1 MLGNNLIA
9 FIITAA
15 LALGW
20 LRLNDYF
27 AHKGLVSGP
36 VSRKIIHIG
45 TGPIFVLCWLL
56 FTESAYSRY
65 IAALIPLAITIQFA
79 LVGLGLMKDDAAVQA
94 MSRNGDRKEILRGP
108 LFYGVVFVILTI
120 WFWKESPIGIVALML
135 LCGGDGLGDIIGKRY
150 GKIKLPWSNNKSVV
164 GSLAVFVGG
173 WVLAVFVV
181 GVYLGLR
188 VWPGYLG
195 DYLLPITII
204 AFVGA
209 LVESLPF
216 RDIDNITV
224 PVIAVIL
231 GFLILP

>member
-56 FTESAYSRY
+56 FAESAYSRY

-79 LVGLGLMKDDAAVQA
+79 LVGLGVMKDDAAVRA
-94 MSRNGDRKEILRGP
+94 MSRKGDRKEILRGP

-135 LCGGDGLGDIIGKRY
+135 LCGGDGLGDIVGKRF
-150 GKIKLPWSNNKSVV
+150 GKLKLPWSNNKSVV
-164 GSLAVFVGG
+164 GSLAVFIGG
-173 WVLAVFVV
+173 WVFTVIVV
-181 GVYLGLR
+181 SVYLALR
-188 VWPGYLG
+188 VWPGLLG
-195 DYLLPITII
+195 GYLLPITII
-204 AFVGA
+204 ALVGA

>member
-1 MLGNNLIA
+1 MLGNNLYA
-9 FIITAA
+9 FLITAA

-27 AHKGLVSGP
+27 AHKGWVSGP

-56 FTESAYSRY
+56 FPESTYSRY

-79 LVGLGLMKDDAAVQA
+79 LVGLGIMKDEAAVQA
-94 MSRNGDRKEILRGP
+94 MSRNGDRKEILMGP

-120 WFWKESPIGIVALML
+120 WFWKDSPIGIVALML
-135 LCGGDGLGDIIGKRY
+135 LCGGDGLGDIIGKRF
-150 GKIKLPWSNNKSVV
+150 GKIKLPWSKKKSVE
-164 GSLAVFVGG
+164 GSLAVFLGG
-173 WVLAVFVV
+173 WIFAILVV
-181 GVYLGLR
+181 GVYLALN
-188 VWPGYLG
+188 VWAGSLG
-195 DYLLPITII
+195 DYLVPITII
-204 AFVGA
+204 AFIGA

-216 RDIDNITV
+216 LDIDNITV
-224 PVIAVIL
+224 PMIAVIL